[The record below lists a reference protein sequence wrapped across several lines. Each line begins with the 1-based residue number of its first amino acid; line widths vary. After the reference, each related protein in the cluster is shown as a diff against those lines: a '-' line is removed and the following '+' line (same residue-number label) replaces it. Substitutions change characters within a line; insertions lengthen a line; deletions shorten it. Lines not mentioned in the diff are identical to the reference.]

1 MFRRV
6 VPEGHEN
13 VFILTV
19 VLALFQ
25 VSNAL
30 LQDTGI
36 PAVIAAGVVVG
47 NVKGIRVQRE
57 LFEFKEQLTVMLIGL
72 LFILLAA
79 DVRLDDVYALGAR
92 GALAVGALLFLLRP
106 LAVFVSTWGSEVSFR
121 QKLFMSW
128 IGPRGVVAAAIAS
141 LFAVR
146 LSEQNYAGGA
156 ELRALVFAVIAVSVL
171 SAGVFGGLVGR
182 WLGVRHT
189 PEGWV
194 VLGANPVAL
203 EVALSLQRAGEDVV
217 CIDRDAKHC
226 RAAEQAGI
234 STLCGNGL
242 EQAMMLRA
250 GIEHRLGALAITPND
265 EVNYLFVKRVTEATR
280 LGTLAAA
287 VDRNRRGVAV
297 DVGSDQGSDVLFGG
311 PQDVERWCG
320 RLNQSSAVSET
331 WRLLR
336 RRQPMAS
343 IQKAVPAT
351 LALFLAVRREERVFP
366 VTYSTRFRRGDVARV
381 LLHEESLA
389 ASRAALTHLGW
400 VPEPERPD

>member
-1 MFRRV
+1 
-6 VPEGHEN
+6 
-13 VFILTV
+13 
-19 VLALFQ
+19 
-25 VSNAL
+25 
-30 LQDTGI
+30 
-36 PAVIAAGVVVG
+36 
-47 NVKGIRVQRE
+47 
-57 LFEFKEQLTVMLIGL
+57 
-72 LFILLAA
+72 
-79 DVRLDDVYALGAR
+79 
-92 GALAVGALLFLLRP
+92 
-106 LAVFVSTWGSEVSFR
+106 
-121 QKLFMSW
+121 
-128 IGPRGVVAAAIAS
+128 
-141 LFAVR
+141 
-146 LSEQNYAGGA
+146 
-156 ELRALVFAVIAVSVL
+156 VFAVIAVSVL